1 MTKNNLIKLHIDS
14 YTGQGSTT
22 KSGKN
27 TLPTQPQASYETL
40 CDAISEFDDNFDILM
55 NNLIKDVNNN
65 PGKYKTGNF
74 YGSPTRGSGVT
85 IFPNLKLGHGYT
97 GHIAALWSNPNGTMA
112 ATVSKK
118 FCLNGNKKQYTI
130 VGIEP
135 PYGGKPGFGIFT
147 DGFFKE
153 YACSTGLGEDE
164 FIFHSSSSGLLSAQ
178 GENVRWMI
186 DKGLCAG
193 YKLGCFYYFNKFTS
207 SLMFPSGNH
216 TKKELKQLEND
227 MWNVTI

>member
-1 MTKNNLIKLHIDS
+1 MNNKIFKLHIDNN
-14 YTGQGSTT
+14 TGQGSTT
-22 KSGKN
+22 KTGKN
-27 TLPTQPQASYETL
+27 TFPTQPKASYETM
-40 CDAISEFDDNFDILM
+40 CDAITEFDDNFGVLM
-55 NNLIKDVNNN
+55 GNLIKDVENN
-65 PGKYKTGNF
+65 PGKYKTANF
-74 YGSPTRGSGVT
+74 NGSPACGSGVT

-97 GHIAALWSNPNGTMA
+97 GHIAALWSNQKRIMA
-112 ATVSKK
+112 ATVSRK
-118 FCLNGNKKQYTI
+118 FSLNGSKAQYTI

-135 PYGGKPGFGIFT
+135 TYGGKPDLGVFT
-147 DGFFKE
+147 AEFLKE
-153 YACSTGLGEDE
+153 YARLTGLGEDE
-164 FIFHSSSSGLLSAQ
+164 FIFYSSRSGILSVQ
-178 GENVRWMI
+178 GENVRWVA